1 MKAGQRG
8 SKSCATNQIQG
19 EQAMK
24 TTVNDSENQGFCE
37 LTSDQMRGVRAGATM
52 VEYALLIGGIALI
65 AAVLK

>member
-1 MKAGQRG
+1 
-8 SKSCATNQIQG
+8 
-19 EQAMK
+19 MK

-37 LTSDQMRGVRAGATM
+37 LTSDQMGGVRAGATM